1 MLPHTMI
8 LAAEGEA
15 QNPLLPAIYDII
27 WSIIPFALVLL
38 LFWRVILP
46 RLQTVLDER
55 SSAIEGGIEDAQ
67 SAQKEAQEALEKYT
81 KLLADARDEAAD
93 IRDEARSQGQQILAE
108 MKQQAQS
115 EADRIAQNAQTQIEA
130 ERQAALVS
138 LRKEVGSLALDL
150 AGAVVRDQLGT
161 DKKAKAVV
169 DSMLADLEADEKSP
183 KKSTAKKDTSKKDTA
198 KKASK

>member
-55 SSAIEGGIEDAQ
+55 SKAIEGGIEDAQ

-93 IRDEARSQGQQILAE
+93 IRDEARSEGQKILAE
-108 MKQQAQS
+108 MKQQAQA

-169 DSMLADLEADEKSP
+169 DSMLADLDSAEKGTT
-183 KKSTAKKDTSKKDTA
+183 KTA